1 MVSTLLEQET
11 EGRDREYIILQGPE
25 RSQWQKLWGSRS
37 HGHAQLRGQRKATPD
52 GSKAVAERDAGSWS
66 YWSCSKQ
73 KQCASFHYTLTMALS
88 PWSLRLFY
96 DCPRTLCSPT
106 VKEAEWVRNKHFK
119 VMQTLKQLLACD
131 IGQITWALPAPA
143 ALSDPGVGAGGG
155 QLEELIMPF
164 FFFFFLFSFRIKT
177 CEYLLSADHRAWS
190 IQAT

>member
-1 MVSTLLEQET
+1 MLSTLLEQET

-106 VKEAEWVRNKHFK
+106 VKEAEFEWETNISRSCRPWNNSWHVILGKLPELS
-119 VMQTLKQLLACD
+119 QPQLPYL
-131 IGQITWALPAPA
+131 IQGLGQRG
-143 ALSDPGVGAGGG
+143 DN
-155 QLEELIMPF
+155 
-164 FFFFFLFSFRIKT
+164 
-177 CEYLLSADHRAWS
+177 
-190 IQAT
+190 